1 MAAWFHLHWLQI
13 KMTSQTIK
21 LPVPFDTIEVEFQ
34 MASGD
39 IIWWPACVTSI
50 HTDISGQNSLAAAEL
65 TYDAGSDNNNHF
77 YEVEHGSVIIISQT
91 SLRATSKSNTFNKN
105 ALLRWRF
112 QVLRISW
119 FTQLSWGYKVQTD
132 CSEGTQYRRTGCNYF
147 WEIVGLMSIDMKW
160 VQERRIRDLGRLGS
174 SPFIPI
180 PGNGVKLL
188 TNFPLALCSSKNVL
202 SATRLGLL
210 RHTSAVCLCG
220 ILYVRHTSAVYYTR
234 GMLVR

>member
-132 CSEGTQYRRTGCNYF
+132 CSEGTKSRRNKLQLFLRNSWFNVDRYEVSAGEKNPRS
-147 WEIVGLMSIDMKW
+147 WETRIFPFYTHSGERSKTID
-160 VQERRIRDLGRLGS
+160 
-174 SPFIPI
+174 
-180 PGNGVKLL
+180 
-188 TNFPLALCSSKNVL
+188 
-202 SATRLGLL
+202 
-210 RHTSAVCLCG
+210 
-220 ILYVRHTSAVYYTR
+220 
-234 GMLVR
+234 